1 MVPVPLPSSISAQAG
16 ADGRIHQCAGHPQR
30 AAAVPGAAGCRCA
43 WVRAENATL
52 QCRIGCTP
60 QPPTPCCSPP
70 GSVRVCS
77 VLVLRC
83 SLECVGRAVAPAGW
97 ASHLAGPRLLRC
109 AGVTFVSVGHR
120 PTLTQFHDSVLL
132 LHGEGSAG
140 SVPPA
145 LQAGKPPV
153 QLVVLLKLLMLRQ
166 GDVLLLLMFRVTPA
180 CSP

>member
-1 MVPVPLPSSISAQAG
+1 M
-16 ADGRIHQCAGHPQR
+16 
-30 AAAVPGAAGCRCA
+30 
-43 WVRAENATL
+43 
-52 QCRIGCTP
+52 
-60 QPPTPCCSPP
+60 
-70 GSVRVCS
+70 
-77 VLVLRC
+77 
-83 SLECVGRAVAPAGW
+83 
-97 ASHLAGPRLLRC
+97 
-109 AGVTFVSVGHR
+109 TFVSVGHR

-132 LHGEGSAG
+132 LHGEGIAG